1 MKEKTFFGMLAL
13 SIVLVVVS
21 ALMKVEHV
29 KNANYALAGA
39 MAFQASTIAYFIGKN
54 LIGKRKMF

>member
-1 MKEKTFFGMLAL
+1 MLAL